1 MNDQWFESWFNT
13 KYYHILYKNRN
24 DEEAQRFIDNALRQI
39 NLHAGAK
46 ILDIACGKGR
56 HSKYLNS
63 KGFDVTGI
71 DLSSESIAEASA
83 SENEGLHFFEHDMR
97 KIFRLNYFDLAVNM
111 FTSFGYFDNHNDNY
125 ETIHAMAST
134 IKNGG
139 YLLIDFF
146 NSQFVENTLVPK
158 FETVIDGVTFAT
170 EKKIENDFVV
180 KNITVFDNQNEFHYQ
195 EKVQLLTLENFKNYL
210 AKEKLVIQSVL
221 GNYEL
226 DEFNL
231 NESPRLIILAQKLN
245 H

>member
-1 MNDQWFESWFNT
+1 
-13 KYYHILYKNRN
+13 
-24 DEEAQRFIDNALRQI
+24 
-39 NLHAGAK
+39 
-46 ILDIACGKGR
+46 
-56 HSKYLNS
+56 
-63 KGFDVTGI
+63 
-71 DLSSESIAEASA
+71 
-83 SENEGLHFFEHDMR
+83 
-97 KIFRLNYFDLAVNM
+97 
-111 FTSFGYFDNHNDNY
+111 
-125 ETIHAMAST
+125 MAST

-146 NSQFVENTLVPK
+146 NSQFIENTLVPK

-210 AKEKLVIQSVL
+210 AKEKLVIQSVF